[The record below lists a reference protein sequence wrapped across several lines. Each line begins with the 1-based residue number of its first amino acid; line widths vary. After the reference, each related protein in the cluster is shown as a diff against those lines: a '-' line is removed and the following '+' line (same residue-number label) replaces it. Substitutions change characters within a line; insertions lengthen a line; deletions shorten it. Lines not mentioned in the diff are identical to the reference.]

1 MNWKQETE
9 GLIEI
14 IELLEYRIL
23 KLKQELPMLCDSDYY
38 NQCDLIE
45 QLEIELQELEYGV

>member
-1 MNWKQETE
+1 MNNEE
-9 GLIEI
+9 

-38 NQCDLIE
+38 NQCNLIE
-45 QLEIELQELEYGV
+45 QLEIQLRQLRGNDNEN

>member
-1 MNWKQETE
+1 MKKEEQ
-9 GLIEI
+9 IEI
-14 IELLEYRIL
+14 LEYKIL

-45 QLEIELQELEYGV
+45 QYEIELGKFESKGE

>member
-1 MNWKQETE
+1 MNKEE
-9 GLIEI
+9 E

-23 KLKQELPMLCDSDYY
+23 KLESELPMLCDSDYY

-45 QLEIELQELEYGV
+45 QLKQELKILKGEE

>member
-1 MNWKQETE
+1 MNKEEQ
-9 GLIEI
+9 

>member
-1 MNWKQETE
+1 MNKEEQ
-9 GLIEI
+9 

-23 KLKQELPMLCDSDYY
+23 KLKNELPMLCDSDYY

-45 QLEIELQELEYGV
+45 QLEQELENLRGEDNE

>member
-1 MNWKQETE
+1 MTKEE
-9 GLIEI
+9 

-23 KLKQELPMLCDSDYY
+23 KMESELPMLCDSDYY

-45 QLEIELQELEYGV
+45 QLKEKLQKLKEGE

>member
-1 MNWKQETE
+1 MKKEEQ
-9 GLIEI
+9 

-23 KLKQELPMLCDSDYY
+23 KLENELPMLCDSDYY

-45 QLEIELQELEYGV
+45 QLKEELKQLKGE

>member
-1 MNWKQETE
+1 MKKAEQ
-9 GLIEI
+9 
-14 IELLEYRIL
+14 IELLEYKIL

-45 QLEIELQELEYGV
+45 QYKIELEKLESKGE

>member
-1 MNWKQETE
+1 MNKEE
-9 GLIEI
+9 K

-23 KLKQELPMLCDSDYY
+23 KLENELPMLCDSDYY

-45 QLEIELQELEYGV
+45 QLEKELKILKGE

>member
-1 MNWKQETE
+1 MNKEEQ
-9 GLIEI
+9 

-23 KLKQELPMLCDSDYY
+23 KLEQELPFLCDSDYY

-45 QLEIELQELEYGV
+45 QLERELEDLRGEDNEC

>member
-1 MNWKQETE
+1 MNEKEK
-9 GLIEI
+9 

-23 KLKQELPMLCDSDYY
+23 KLEQELPMLCDSDYY

-45 QLEIELQELEYGV
+45 QLKEELKKLKGEQKDER

>member
-1 MNWKQETE
+1 MNNEE
-9 GLIEI
+9 E

-23 KLKQELPMLCDSDYY
+23 KLKNELPMLCDSDYY

-45 QLEIELQELEYGV
+45 QLEIKLKKLRGEE

>member
-1 MNWKQETE
+1 MSKQEE
-9 GLIEI
+9 

-23 KLKQELPMLCDSDYY
+23 KLKNELPMLCDSDYY

-45 QLEIELQELEYGV
+45 QLERELEEIKGSE

>member
-1 MNWKQETE
+1 MNKEE
-9 GLIEI
+9 E

-23 KLKQELPMLCDSDYY
+23 KLNQELPFLCDSDYY

-45 QLEIELQELEYGV
+45 QLEMQLEKLKKECK